1 MEGGVED
8 EQHGIDERVANHRL
22 RIGLSCLDL

>member
-8 EQHGIDERVANHRL
+8 EQHGIDEWVANHRL